1 MTSKSVLASVTGLTY
16 RYAPPEPDVLRDISL
31 TIRAGEVVALTGPSG
46 SGKTTLL
53 SLLGMMR
60 RVEPG
65 SIHLFGTD
73 IGTASASEI
82 AELRRRVR
90 FIFQK
95 HYLLRSLTA
104 EQNVMAG
111 AVTNPATDRRMNEE
125 RALALLT
132 AFGLGDDTDKWPD
145 QLSVGQQQRVAVAR
159 SLINQP
165 ELLLAD
171 EPTASLDRGSARLVV
186 DRILDA
192 ARTLHC
198 GVLISTHDEGIM
210 ASATRCVQ
218 LRDGM
223 LLPSTAG

>member
-1 MTSKSVLASVTGLTY
+1 MTSTAVLASVTGLTY
-16 RYAPPEPDVLRDISL
+16 RYAPLEPDVLRDISL
-31 TIRAGEVVALTGPSG
+31 TIHAGEVVALTGPSG

-65 SIHLFGTD
+65 RIHLFDTD
-73 IGTASASEI
+73 VGTANAREI
-82 AELRRRVR
+82 TGLRRRVR

-111 AVTNPATDRRMNEE
+111 AVTNPATDRRTNEE

-171 EPTASLDRGSARLVV
+171 EPTASLDRSSARLVV
-186 DRILDA
+186 DRIFDA

-198 GVLISTHDEGIM
+198 GVLISTHDESIM
-210 ASATRCVQ
+210 ASAVRCVQ

-223 LLPSTAG
+223 LLPTTAG

>member
-1 MTSKSVLASVTGLTY
+1 MTSTSVLASVTGLTY
-16 RYAPPEPDVLRDISL
+16 RYAPQEPDVLRDISL
-31 TIRAGEVVALTGPSG
+31 TIRAGEIVALTGPSG

-60 RVEPG
+60 RVDPG
-65 SIHLFGTD
+65 RIHLFDTD
-73 IGTASASEI
+73 VGTASAREI

-104 EQNVMAG
+104 QQNVMAG

-132 AFGLGDDTDKWPD
+132 TFGLGDDTDKWPD

-186 DRILDA
+186 DRIFDA
-192 ARTLHC
+192 ARTTHC
-198 GVLISTHDEGIM
+198 GVLISTHDESIM
-210 ASATRCVQ
+210 ASAVRCVQ